1 MEPVAPVTVV
11 VPYFNAADS
20 IARALD
26 SVVAQSVPP
35 AEIVVVDDGSDAE
48 DAQRLRRMLAS
59 GRYGPVR
66 LIALGENSG
75 PSAARNAGWDAAGQP
90 FIAFLDA
97 DDSWHP
103 EKLQRQLD
111 LFRLHPEASLI
122 AHRGAVQAGSGR
134 LEARLDVE
142 PVIRRVTPIR
152 LILRNQ
158 FGTPAVMI
166 RSSVRA
172 RFDERVRYA
181 EDRDL
186 WMRLLVSGELVLVSS
201 DQLAVY
207 HKALYGAGGLSAQ
220 LWRMEKGELAVY
232 WRLARARA
240 ISPALLVLAGALS
253 LAKHARRLAI
263 VAARTA
269 RRSGPDSLASARG
282 G

>member
-26 SVVAQSVPP
+26 SVVAQSMPP
-35 AEIVVVDDGSDAE
+35 AEIVVVDDGSAAE
-48 DAQRLRRMLAS
+48 DAERLRRLLDS

-66 LIALGENSG
+66 LIALGENRG
-75 PSAARNAGWDAAGQP
+75 PSAARNAGWDAAAQP
-90 FIAFLDA
+90 FVAFLDA

-103 EKLQRQLD
+103 EKLQRQLN
-111 LFRLHPEASLI
+111 LFHAHPKSSLI

-134 LEARLDVE
+134 LDARLDAE
-142 PVIRRVTPIR
+142 PTVWRVTPIR

-166 RSSVRA
+166 RRSVPA

-186 WMRLLVSGELVLVSS
+186 WMRLLVSGAVVLVSS
-201 DQLAVY
+201 DA
-207 HKALYGAGGLSAQ
+207 AGG
-220 LWRMEKGELAVY
+220 RTTRRCTG
-232 WRLARARA
+232 
-240 ISPALLVLAGALS
+240 PAA
-253 LAKHARRLAI
+253 
-263 VAARTA
+263 
-269 RRSGPDSLASARG
+269 
-282 G
+282 